1 MMQSATMTGRQI
13 GCGEMSEPI
22 IGACSGDANPD
33 AWFPTVPNGGRPST
47 ILRRMVPEIKYALKI
62 CSTCTKKEECFEE
75 GMKPVNLGN
84 GIWGGVLAG
93 DRIAIADERRMD
105 YMVPKYNKGRT
116 TTIPGES
123 YMEGTHKLTILEKE
137 VAISLSTRI
146 KPYLEE

>member
-1 MMQSATMTGRQI
+1 
-13 GCGEMSEPI
+13 
-22 IGACSGDANPD
+22 
-33 AWFPTVPNGGRPST
+33 
-47 ILRRMVPEIKYALKI
+47 MVPEIKYALKI

-137 VAISLSTRI
+137 AAISLSTRI

>member
-1 MMQSATMTGRQI
+1 MMDTKSQI

-47 ILRRMVPEIKYALKI
+47 ILRRMVPEIKYALNI
-62 CSTCTKKEECFEE
+62 CKTCTKKEECFEE

-84 GIWGGVLAG
+84 GIWGGALAG
-93 DRIAIADERRMD
+93 DRIEEADRRGMD
-105 YMVPKYNKGRT
+105 YMVAQYNRGRT

-123 YMEGTHKLTILEKE
+123 YMEGTHKLTVLEKE
-137 VAISLSTRI
+137 AALSLSTRI